1 MSDLFYEHLV
11 KCKECRETCLSTV
24 SHHTYQKYLDSV
36 DMSSYDMRNPD
47 PEDVKQDDNLWRE
60 HMIIWKAQQR
70 LYEELK

>member
-36 DMSSYDMRNPD
+36 DWSTVDFIDGN
-47 PEDVKQDDNLWRE
+47 PEDVIQDDNLWRE
-60 HMIIWKAQQR
+60 HMIIWKAHQR